1 MTEERENGEELKTR
15 TTLERKTESE
25 RKENDIKRW
34 LNNSVPNN
42 YPKQLQEATTSIVLL
57 IKPNPKKL
65 KKMFTMRISSKI
77 IISVS

>member
-34 LNNSVPNN
+34 LNNSDPNN